1 MTSNGEKQSATTC
14 INPRISL
21 GFARDAFDK
30 LSISAYGLDTVQAPQ
45 FWQRGSVFSLPP
57 SKDVATLS
65 NGPRKRLNFVGRLF
79 TRESLRGP
87 RRQTATQ
94 SEALRCEP
102 LRNESGVE
110 HAVLVPSSHADHPVV
125 VIDLASIDVVDFLA
139 AMLLTSEF
147 GRAVVR
153 DRLLH
158 ARAPPTN
165 CQRGL
170 IFIASG
176 DNTLPASLLCG
187 FFGFSLSGSRLCI
200 LRFVLRGNQ
209 SQGQKGKHRRKTQRS
224 E

>member
-1 MTSNGEKQSATTC
+1 MHKSTYIPRLRSGYVRQAQHFGVRIRRRTSAAVIGHDSVLSLLWVGERGEIVEWAGLAHQLRRQAFASE
-14 INPRISL
+14 SL
-21 GFARDAFDK
+21 H
-30 LSISAYGLDTVQAPQ
+30 
-45 FWQRGSVFSLPP
+45 
-57 SKDVATLS
+57 
-65 NGPRKRLNFVGRLF
+65 GPRLH
-79 TRESLRGP
+79 
-87 RRQTATQ
+87 TATQ
-94 SEALRCEP
+94 SETLRCEP
-102 LRNESGVE
+102 LRDEGGVH

-158 ARAPPTN
+158 ARAPLTN
-165 CQRGL
+165 CQRGFIL
-170 IFIASG
+170 IASG

>member
-1 MTSNGEKQSATTC
+1 M
-14 INPRISL
+14 P
-21 GFARDAFDK
+21 
-30 LSISAYGLDTVQAPQ
+30 VQAPQ
-45 FWQRGSVFSLPP
+45 FLRRAAQFLASGQASGGEILESAAQA
-57 SKDVATLS
+57 SQ
-65 NGPRKRLNFVGRLF
+65 PRRQAFAS
-79 TRESLRGP
+79 ESLRGP

-158 ARAPPTN
+158 ARAPLTN
-165 CQRGL
+165 CQRGFIL
-170 IFIASG
+170 IASG

>member
-1 MTSNGEKQSATTC
+1 M
-14 INPRISL
+14 P
-21 GFARDAFDK
+21 
-30 LSISAYGLDTVQAPQ
+30 VQAPQ
-45 FWQRGSVFSLPP
+45 FLRRAAQFLASGQASGGEIVEWAGQAHQLRRQAFAS
-57 SKDVATLS
+57 
-65 NGPRKRLNFVGRLF
+65 
-79 TRESLRGP
+79 ESLRGP

-94 SEALRCEP
+94 SETLRCEP
-102 LRNESGVE
+102 LRDEGGVH

-125 VIDLASIDVVDFLA
+125 VIDLASIDVIDFLA

-153 DRLLH
+153 NRLLH
-158 ARAPPTN
+158 ARAPLTN
-165 CQRGL
+165 GQRGFVL
-170 IFIASG
+170 VASG

-224 E
+224 ESFFTV

>member
-1 MTSNGEKQSATTC
+1 M
-14 INPRISL
+14 P
-21 GFARDAFDK
+21 
-30 LSISAYGLDTVQAPQ
+30 VQAPQ
-45 FWQRGSVFSLPP
+45 FLRRAAVFSLPE
-57 SKDVATLS
+57 K
-65 NGPRKRLNFVGRLF
+65 GRSEVIQWAGLAHQLRRQAF
-79 TRESLRGP
+79 ASESLRDP
-87 RRQTATQ
+87 RLQTATQ

-102 LRNESGVE
+102 LRDESGVE

-153 DRLLH
+153 NGLLH
-158 ARAPPTN
+158 ARAPLTN
-165 CQRGL
+165 CQRGFIL
-170 IFIASG
+170 IASG

>member
-21 GFARDAFDK
+21 GFARDAFDE
-30 LSISAYGLDTVQAPQ
+30 LSISAYGLDARTSASI
-45 FWQRGSVFSLPP
+45 FKARGSVFSFGQASGGEIVEWAGQAHQLRRQAFA
-57 SKDVATLS
+57 S
-65 NGPRKRLNFVGRLF
+65 
-79 TRESLRGP
+79 ESLRDP
-87 RRQTATQ
+87 RLQTATQ

-102 LRNESGVE
+102 LRDESGVE

-158 ARAPPTN
+158 ARAPLTN
-165 CQRGL
+165 CQRG
-170 IFIASG
+170 FILLASG
-176 DNTLPASLLCG
+176 DN
-187 FFGFSLSGSRLCI
+187 
-200 LRFVLRGNQ
+200 
-209 SQGQKGKHRRKTQRS
+209 
-224 E
+224 

>member
-1 MTSNGEKQSATTC
+1 MRFRNAWIPSS
-14 INPRISL
+14 SL
-21 GFARDAFDK
+21 AFARDTFDK
-30 LSISAYGLDTVQAPQ
+30 LSISAYGLDVRTSASILAGAQC
-45 FWQRGSVFSLPP
+45 FSLPEQARAA
-57 SKDVATLS
+57 KVVAWAKLS
-65 NGPRKRLNFVGRLF
+65 SAAGFRERKPARPRLH
-79 TRESLRGP
+79 
-87 RRQTATQ
+87 TATQ
-94 SEALRCEP
+94 SETLRCEP
-102 LRNESGVE
+102 LRDEGGVH

-153 DRLLH
+153 NGLLH
-158 ARAPPTN
+158 ARAPLTN
-165 CQRGL
+165 CQRGFIL
-170 IFIASG
+170 IASG